1 MKQINGIIFGAT
13 GKIGSKISLKLAQRG
28 VDLVLHGKSK
38 DKLKDLSDQV
48 IKVGKKPILINFD
61 VTKQNDYI
69 GLGILLSNRIKKLD
83 FYINA
88 IGYIDKL
95 CPLTDLTFEDWDK
108 LIEINLSSNWKLLK
122 EIEPLLRKS
131 EKPKVLFFT
140 DKSISDG
147 KPYFHAFAVAKAG
160 LESLAETYANEKK
173 KFFFH
178 IEVIEFEN
186 MKTGVFKKNYNNSHE
201 KEAEKKINANAEYIE
216 NIIFEKI

>member
-13 GKIGSKISLKLAQRG
+13 GKIGSKISLKLAQKG
-28 VDLVLHGKSK
+28 VNLVLHGKSK
-38 DKLKDLSDQV
+38 NKLKCLNDKI
-48 IKVGKKPILINFD
+48 IKIGKKPILLNFD
-61 VTKQNDYI
+61 VIKQDNYK
-69 GLGILLSNRIKKLD
+69 GLGIILSNRITKID

-88 IGYIDKL
+88 IGYIEKL

-131 EKPKVLFFT
+131 EKPKVLFFN

-160 LESLAETYANEKK
+160 LESLAKTYANEKK
-173 KFFFH
+173 KFPFH

-186 MKTGVFKKNYNNSHE
+186 MRTGVFKKNYNNPYE
-201 KEAEKKINANAEYIE
+201 KETENQINDNADYIE

>member
-13 GKIGSKISLKLAQRG
+13 GKIGSKISLMLAKKG
-28 VDLVLHGKSK
+28 VNLVLHGKSK
-38 DKLKDLSDQV
+38 NKLKYLNDQI
-48 IKVGKKPILINFD
+48 IKVGKKPILLNFD
-61 VTKQNDYI
+61 VSKQDNYKD
-69 GLGILLSNRIKKLD
+69 LGIILSNRIKKMD

-88 IGYIDKL
+88 VGYIDKL

-122 EIEPLLRKS
+122 EIEPLLRNS

-186 MKTGVFKKNYNNSHE
+186 MKTGVFKKNYNNCHE

-216 NIIFEKI
+216 NIIFEKV